1 MNQLQ
6 KTPGK
11 CVSVLGTGSDVGK
24 SIVATAI
31 CRILKNKGHHVSPY
45 KAQNMSNNSAVTEDG
60 GEMGRA
66 QVVQAQASKIEPTVD
81 MNPVL
86 LKPCS
91 DTGSQVVL
99 CGSVIGDKE
108 AGEYFKDTEF
118 LFNEAQKSL
127 QKLRNIYD
135 IVVMEGAGS
144 CAEVNLFKSDFVNF
158 KTAQHAD
165 APVILV
171 ADIDRGGVFAQVIG
185 SLAVIPESHKK
196 LVKGIIINRFRGD
209 PKLFDKG
216 IEYLEQETKIPVLG
230 LIPYYQ
236 DIQIDS
242 EDGLQLNQFTDP
254 EEVIDNNKIKV
265 AVVKLPHISNFTD
278 FAPLEYDG
286 GIQIHYL
293 SQLRN
298 LSDYQLVILPGS
310 KNVRGDIKWLNETGW
325 ADEIVKFS
333 KGPGQIGGI
342 CGGYQMLGS
351 VVRDPHGVEGKPGDI
366 DGLNVFKADTTLLAD
381 KTLNRSEGDWLGL
394 NQKVSGYEIH
404 MGETTINQ
412 SFEPAIRFK
421 NSDKTDGIYL
431 EEGKVWGTYF
441 HGLFNDPAFFDAF
454 FKQID
459 PDFKSQLGEGTIHQ
473 FRSHQY
479 DLLAKHFSN
488 YMDVDLLM
496 KIIDEGLKTV

>member
-1 MNQLQ
+1 MNQHT
-6 KTPGK
+6 KAVGK
-11 CVSVLGTGSDVGK
+11 CISVLGTGSDVGK

-31 CRILKNKGHHVSPY
+31 CRILKNKGHNVSPY

-66 QVVQAQASKIEPTVD
+66 QVVQAQAAKIEPTVD

-108 AGEYFKDTEF
+108 AGDYFKDTDF
-118 LFNEAQKSL
+118 LFKEAQKSL
-127 QKLRNIYD
+127 LRLRNKYD

-144 CAEVNLFKSDFVNF
+144 CAEVNLFDSDFVNF
-158 KTAQHAD
+158 KTALHSD

-171 ADIDRGGVFAQVIG
+171 ADIDKGGVFAQIIG
-185 SLAVIPESHKK
+185 SLAVIPEEHKK

-216 IEYLEQETKIPVLG
+216 IEYLEQETNIPVLG

-236 DIQIDS
+236 HIQIDS

-254 EEVIDNNKIKV
+254 SEVIDKNKINV
-265 AVVKLPHISNFTD
+265 AVIKLPHISNFTD

-293 SQLRN
+293 NQLRN
-298 LSDYQLVILPGS
+298 LDNYQLVILPGS
-310 KNVRGDIKWLNETGW
+310 KNVRGDIRWLNASGW
-325 ADEIVKFS
+325 ADEIKKYA
-333 KGPGQIGGI
+333 KGKGQIGGI

-351 VVRDPHGVEGKPGDI
+351 VVKDPHGVEGEPGDI
-366 DGLNVFKADTTLLAD
+366 EALNVFQAETTLLAD
-381 KTLNRSEGDWLGL
+381 KTLNRSEGIWSDL

-404 MGETTINQ
+404 MGETIIKQ
-412 SFEPAIRFK
+412 PFKPAIQFK
-421 NSDKTDGIYL
+421 DSDKTDGINL
-431 EEGKVWGTYF
+431 ENGKVWGTYF
-441 HGLFNDPAFFDAF
+441 HGLFNDSGFFDAF
-454 FKQID
+454 FKKID
-459 PDFKSQLGEGTIHQ
+459 PDFKSHLGEGTIHQ
-473 FRSHQY
+473 FRSKQY
-479 DLLAKHFSN
+479 DLLADHFSN
-488 YMDVDLLM
+488 YMDVDRMM
-496 KIIDEGLKTV
+496 KLIEEGL

>member
-1 MNQLQ
+1 MNQQ
-6 KTPGK
+6 KKVAGK
-11 CVSVLGTGSDVGK
+11 CISVLGTGSDVGK

-31 CRILKNKGHHVSPY
+31 CRILKNKGYNISPY

-99 CGSVIGDKE
+99 CGTVIGNKE
-108 AGEYFKDTEF
+108 AGDYFKDTDF
-118 LFNEAQKSL
+118 LFKEAQKSL
-127 QKLRNIYD
+127 LSLRNKYD

-144 CAEVNLFKSDFVNF
+144 CAEVNLFDSDFVNF
-158 KTAQHAD
+158 KTALQAD

-171 ADIDRGGVFAQVIG
+171 ADIDRGGVFAQIIG
-185 SLAVIPESHKK
+185 SLAVIPEKHKN
-196 LVKGIIINRFRGD
+196 LVKGIIVNRFRGD
-209 PKLFDKG
+209 PKLFEKG

-254 EEVIDNNKIKV
+254 NEVIDKNKINV
-265 AVVKLPHISNFTD
+265 AVIKLPHISNFTD

-298 LSDYQLVILPGS
+298 LDNYQLVILPGS
-310 KNVRGDIKWLNETGW
+310 KNVRGDIKWLNSSGW
-325 ADEIVKFS
+325 AGEIKKYA
-333 KGPGQIGGI
+333 KGKGQIGGI

-351 VVRDPHGVEGKPGDI
+351 VVKDPHGVEGEPGDMEAL
-366 DGLNVFKADTTLLAD
+366 DVFQAETTLLAD
-381 KTLNRSEGDWLGL
+381 KTLNRSEGVWLDL
-394 NQKVSGYEIH
+394 NQTVSGYEIH
-404 MGETTINQ
+404 MGETVIKE
-412 SFEPAIRFK
+412 SFKPAIQFK

-431 EEGKVWGTYF
+431 ENGKVWGTYF
-441 HGLFNDPAFFDAF
+441 HGLFNDSGFFETF
-454 FKQID
+454 FKKID
-459 PDFKSQLGEGTIHQ
+459 PSFKSHLGEGTIHQ
-473 FRSHQY
+473 FRSSQY
-479 DLLAKHFSN
+479 DLLAEHFSN
-488 YMDVDLLM
+488 YMDVDRMM
-496 KIIDEGLKTV
+496 KIIDEGL